1 MKPTRMRI
9 AGLLGGALA
18 LALVATA
25 QGATH
30 HSDKSFEQHVLSKMH
45 EVNQMEIAMGTMA
58 ERKGQA
64 SSVRNYGR
72 EMRQAHEAS
81 DKKVTSLAHKEGIQL
96 VATTPMNAEER
107 RQIEADRRAHQ
118 DLTAAHGADFDR
130 QYMQAMDQGHAS
142 VARILTQARA
152 NLHDGRAHALVSQ
165 TIPVVQHH
173 QRMAEDVI
181 RSL

>member
-9 AGLLGGALA
+9 AGLLGGGLA

-45 EVNQMEIAMGTMA
+45 EVNQMEIAM
-58 ERKGQA
+58 
-64 SSVRNYGR
+64 
-72 EMRQAHEAS
+72 RQAHEAS
-81 DKKVTSLAHKEGIQL
+81 DKKVTSLAHKEGIHL

-107 RQIEADRRAHQ
+107 RQVEADRRAHQ